1 MQDALAIHRRLL
13 AQQIHHEIVRLPRV
27 LTCFDDLPKVLGVS
41 ARDCVGVTVFEV
53 TIRSVREPVAVIGS
67 VAKPPKAATV
77 TALLGAQRVRLASAF
92 LVNSATDYAS
102 GLVGPLLLPDRLTV
116 LIDQRL
122 IDDTDPDD
130 LVYTATGER
139 STVLR
144 LRAIHLFALVDAKP
158 VDLTG
163 NGRTG

>member
-13 AQQIHHEIVRLPRV
+13 AHQIHHEIVRLPRV
-27 LTCFDDLPKVLGVS
+27 LTCFDDLPEVLGVP
-41 ARDCVGVTVFEV
+41 ARTCVGVTVFEV
-53 TIRSVREPVAVIGS
+53 TVRSVRDAVAVIGS
-67 VAKPPKAATV
+67 VAEPPKPAAV
-77 TALLGAQRVRLASAF
+77 GALLGAQRVRLASAF
-92 LVNSATDYAS
+92 LVNAVTDYAA
-102 GLVGPLLLPDRLTV
+102 GLVGPLLLPERLTA

-122 IDDTDPDD
+122 IDHTDPDEF
-130 LVYTATGER
+130 LHTATGER

-163 NGRTG
+163 NGRTS